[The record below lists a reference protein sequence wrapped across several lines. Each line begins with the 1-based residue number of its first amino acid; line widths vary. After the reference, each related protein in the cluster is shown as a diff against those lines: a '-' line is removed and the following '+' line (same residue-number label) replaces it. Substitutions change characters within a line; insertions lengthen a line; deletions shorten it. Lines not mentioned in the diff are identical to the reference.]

1 MALLQDIQ
9 EHLSIR
15 IENNELTN
23 NELVQLIE
31 YIGSYLNLQTIPD
44 FAKTNNMSYNGVKK
58 FRTIKTI
65 FNTKYVIDN
74 D

>member
-1 MALLQDIQ
+1 MALLQGIQ